1 MDFTDHRLPIMRTYP
16 ITVLI
21 LALVFLA
28 GCSSGNKQTGTSA
41 ALPIAS
47 PRATSTPS
55 PLPPVSTAT
64 HAAPTATTAPSVTP
78 TATTTPTLTPSPTST
93 PVALA
98 ALTLTLES
106 LVEDLEQPVFAGH
119 AGDGSGR
126 IFVLEKGGRIVAFD
140 AGGTRADFLDITGRV
155 GANGSEQGLL
165 GVAFAPDFAASGRFY
180 VNYTDRDGN
189 TVIAR
194 FQADAERG
202 VADPDSEAVLLTVE
216 QPASN
221 HNGGMMAFGPDGYL
235 YIGLGDGGGAG
246 DVHKN
251 AQNLGT
257 LLGSILRIDVSGD
270 QPSVPADNPFTGQK
284 GARPETWAYGL
295 RNPWRFSF
303 DRATGD
309 LWIGDV
315 GQGDWEEIDFQP
327 ASSTGGENYGWPLME
342 GTHCYNADTCDQSG
356 LVLPVAEYE
365 HEQGCA
371 VTGGY
376 VYRGAE
382 QPALQGIYF
391 YGDYCTGRIWGR
403 RADAPGQES
412 VELLDSEARISSFG
426 ETESGELLVVDYS
439 GTVYLLRGSAP

>member
-1 MDFTDHRLPIMRTYP
+1 MR
-16 ITVLI
+16 ILSIVLLI
-21 LALVFLA
+21 FVIALVV
-28 GCSSGNKQTGTSA
+28 GCSSRDDQTGTSA

-47 PRATSTPS
+47 PRSTSTPS
-55 PLPPVSTAT
+55 PQPPSPTAT
-64 HAAPTATTAPSVTP
+64 RPAPTATAAPSLTPTAAATSTPTPTP
-78 TATTTPTLTPSPTST
+78 TATPVDLT
-93 PVALA
+93 AL
-98 ALTLTLES
+98 ALTLEP
-106 LVEDLEQPVFAGH
+106 LVEELKQPVFASH

-126 IFVLEKGGRIVAFD
+126 IFVLEKSGRILAFD
-140 AGGTRADFLDITGRV
+140 AGGGNRAEFLDITDRV
-155 GANGSEQGLL
+155 GGNGSEQGLL
-165 GVAFAPDFAASGRFY
+165 GIAFAPDFAASGRFY
-180 VNYTDRDGN
+180 LNYTDRDGD

-194 FQADAERG
+194 FQTDAARAA
-202 VADPDSEAVLLTVE
+202 ADPASEAVLLTVA

-246 DVHKN
+246 DVYEN
-251 AQNLGT
+251 AQDLGT

-270 QPSVPADNPFTGQK
+270 QPSVPADNPFAGQE

-327 ASSTGGENYGWPLME
+327 ASSSGGENYGWPLME
-342 GTHCYNADTCDQSG
+342 GTHCYDADTCDQSG

-376 VYRGAE
+376 VYRGAT

-391 YGDYCTGRIWGR
+391 YGDYCTGRIWGQ
-403 RADAPGQES
+403 RADAPAQTS
-412 VELLDSEARISSFG
+412 VELLETEARISSFG
-426 ETESGELLVVDYS
+426 ETEGGELLMVDYS
-439 GTVYLLRGSAP
+439 GTLYLLRATAP